1 MVVDQTGSHQLI
13 KNRTKDKVEGDG
25 KRARK
30 YTEKELQYQRSVL
43 MNRRS
48 QLHKRLIKK
57 SSIIDDLKA
66 EFESGER
73 ELRTA

>member
-13 KNRTKDKVEGDG
+13 KNGPEDKVEGDG

-30 YTEKELQYQRSVL
+30 YTEKGLQYQRSVL